1 MATESN
7 NIIVEETITNVVVV
21 EETNEVVVQAEGA
34 RGAKGSTILK
44 GSGLPSGSLGI
55 ISDYYIDTATNRIY
69 GPKPTDTA
77 WNYSVYINLQGV
89 DGKSFLTGIGA
100 PSNSLG
106 NDGDTYLDV
115 TTGVLYTKANGTY
128 TAGNNIV
135 QPIAVSF
142 VYERQSA
149 GDLWDIT
156 HNLGYRPSVTVSDYG
171 QNNVECDIE
180 HVSAN
185 RLKLTFT
192 ADMSGY
198 AYLS

>member
-1 MATESN
+1 MTNN
-7 NIIVEETITNVVVV
+7 NIVTTKETQTV
-21 EETNEVVVQAEGA
+21 TVQSTGA
-34 RGAKGSTILK
+34 RGAKGSTILR

-55 ISDYYIDTATNRIY
+55 ISDYYIDALTNRIY
-69 GPKPTDTA
+69 GPKPTDTS
-77 WNYSVYINLQGV
+77 WNYSVYIDLQGI
-89 DGKSFLTGIGA
+89 DGTSFLTGVGA
-100 PSNSLG
+100 PNNSLG
-106 NDGDTYLDV
+106 IDGDTYLDV
-115 TTGVLYTKANGTY
+115 STGTLYTKTNGTF

-135 QPIAVSF
+135 QPVSVSF
-142 VYERQSA
+142 VYEKQSA
-149 GDLWDIT
+149 ATLWDIT

>member
-1 MATESN
+1 MTSN
-7 NIIVEETITNVVVV
+7 NIVTTKEIETVIVQST
-21 EETNEVVVQAEGA
+21 GA
-34 RGAKGSTILK
+34 RGAKGSTILR
-44 GSGLPSGSLGI
+44 GSGLPSGSVGI

-77 WNYSVYINLQGV
+77 WNYSVYIDLQGV
-89 DGKSFLTGIGA
+89 DGASFLTGIGA

-106 NDGDTYLDV
+106 NNGDTYLDV
-115 TTGVLYTKANGTY
+115 STGKLYTKANGTY
-128 TAGNNIV
+128 TAGDNIV
-135 QPIAVSF
+135 QPVAVSF
-142 VYERQSA
+142 VYEKQSA
-149 GDLWDIT
+149 SSLWDIT
-156 HNLGYRPSVTVSDYG
+156 HNLGYRPAVTVSDYG